1 MRRFYVDNI
10 IDLKDKWADSRVAI
24 WNWFDRKEHF
34 AIICGVSIAL
44 SYMGRWSQ
52 TINFKN

>member
-44 SYMGRWSQ
+44 SYMGR
-52 TINFKN
+52 